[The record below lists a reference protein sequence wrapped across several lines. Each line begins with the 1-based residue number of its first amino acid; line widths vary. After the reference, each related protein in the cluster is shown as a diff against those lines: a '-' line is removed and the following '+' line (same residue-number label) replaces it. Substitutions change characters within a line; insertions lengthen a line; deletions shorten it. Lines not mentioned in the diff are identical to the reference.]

1 MGVGQESIMPHD
13 LRRRT
18 GAVGAVLRVGW
29 LRTDGHIIVVPCARS
44 WDLLLQLVFMLVE
57 VEGKRGQIITP
68 HELLDRGAGGG
79 GEEAAG
85 QMPDDPMPLGSP
97 GLGRRPRATEK
108 QSCQQQP
115 YNVTRYH
122 GCPHRFLSSW

>member
-18 GAVGAVLRVGW
+18 GAVGAVLRVGL
-29 LRTDGHIIVVPCARS
+29 LRTDGHIIIVPGARS

-57 VEGKRGQIITP
+57 VEGQRGQIITP
-68 HELLDRGAGGG
+68 HELLDRGAGSG

-85 QMPDDPMPLGSP
+85 HVPDDPMPFCSP
-97 GLGRRPRATEK
+97 GMSMRPCAAEE
-108 QSCQQQP
+108 QA
-115 YNVTRYH
+115 
-122 GCPHRFLSSW
+122 